1 MTEVLTSLCARR
13 YGRPEGSEP
22 GESRRPG
29 ARNDIGPAG
38 LSQAGG
44 GPGGGMSPQPV
55 ATHPPPARRHQI
67 FPGAPTDR
75 GDLRV
80 ARPPPGHY
88 LFDLAAPPAP
98 ATAPT

>member
-44 GPGGGMSPQPV
+44 SLWCRMSLQPE
-55 ATHPPPARRHQI
+55 ATQRQRTSRHDI
-67 FPGAPTDR
+67 LAGALTD
-75 GDLRV
+75 DADWSVMRV
-80 ARPPPGHY
+80 AVRLTVISPRR
-88 LFDLAAPPAP
+88 AALWSRAR
-98 ATAPT
+98 